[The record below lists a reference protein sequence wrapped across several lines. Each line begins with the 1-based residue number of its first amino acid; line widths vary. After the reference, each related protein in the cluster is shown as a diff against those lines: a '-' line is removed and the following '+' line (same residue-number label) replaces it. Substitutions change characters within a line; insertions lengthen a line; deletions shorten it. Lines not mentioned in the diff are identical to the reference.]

1 MMVKRKIPPSILIL
15 FIVFFSLIWNHVYAD
30 VNVESLNVDDAWVN
44 PNQQLKFTAQLLNTT
59 SNQPP
64 TVWGLSFDGVD
75 DYINVSAGPSLDITS
90 DKSVTVTFWF
100 NMPNTS
106 LFRNVMIKDME
117 LAISVGGVNLAFK
130 DNCGNGYSVS
140 RSLNNNLWYFFAGQ
154 YDKSADVVRIY
165 LNGVL
170 ISSGLSGK
178 WSPSPTTRI
187 FTIGNGKYPN
197 VGPAARFYKGFIGEV
212 RIYNR
217 TLTSDEISRIY
228 NYGEV
233 ITDGLVLWLSPSSII
248 GNTWYDLSGYNNHGT
263 LYNDVTK
270 LLVLNMLVN
279 GTATPLPGTIFSN
292 GTAVLYAN
300 APQNIGIYN
309 YTLTAIYNNT
319 LQPVV
324 KTVMVRVDALKI
336 TQLVTDVYNG
346 YAYAKLV
353 YALDDQP
360 IANGIVSMLGSQ
372 YITNSSGWATIDL
385 RSFNQFS
392 SPLVQPV
399 RDYQHGIT
407 YQLQSRILNAYK
419 TQIADV
425 KIRSVNPIVNA
436 IRGTNYIRF
445 TAHGD
450 TVVELPGNVKP
461 LLVYVNGQPYSNYEY
476 VNNEVRLR
484 NLGSDVVIYTTT
496 TSIPSFYNGHLIL
509 SPSFYNSHTSLTLS
523 GGELL
528 WRDAY
533 GNLYLANSTSN
544 LSYIYLYNFTNYR
557 ITLAYGSDWQSFNYT
572 SDVVAVQLP
581 THPITVQINYY
592 AYENKLYIVFEK
604 PLPKQTE
611 IPIPQLGEN
620 TIYDAANW
628 LRRVWGDLSYAVF
641 LLLPISIYLKKRSVS
656 LAAASLTL
664 LGASTLAVGGMPET
678 VMNIAKIALA
688 LGIGVLAYKVL
699 WRGGAVE

>member
-1 MMVKRKIPPSILIL
+1 MVKRKILPSILIL
-15 FIVFFSLIWNHVYAD
+15 FIVFLSLTWNHVYAD
-30 VNVESLNVDDAWVN
+30 VNVQSLNIDDPDAWVN

-64 TVWGLSFDGVD
+64 TVWGLSFDGVN
-75 DYINVSAGPSLDITS
+75 DYVKTLKGVYSDGGTFTFITWVYFRTFPQQWNAIFGQSNFPRLQWRSTDLKLYMQHRVDGVDTGFTSEPFDPRGKWTHVGVISYPKDNVDFYFNGKFINRATHTGTITHS
-90 DKSVTVTFWF
+90 NPDANPIT
-100 NMPNTS
+100 
-106 LFRNVMIKDME
+106 
-117 LAISVGGVNLAFK
+117 LAIPILPGTNWG
-130 DNCGNGYSVS
+130 
-140 RSLNNNLWYFFAGQ
+140 
-154 YDKSADVVRIY
+154 DVI
-165 LNGVL
+165 
-170 ISSGLSGK
+170 ID
-178 WSPSPTTRI
+178 
-187 FTIGNGKYPN
+187 
-197 VGPAARFYKGFIGEV
+197 EV
-212 RIYNR
+212 RIYSR
-217 TLTSDEISRIY
+217 ALTSDEISRIY
-228 NYGEV
+228 NTGEV
-233 ITDGLVLWLSPSSII
+233 ITNGLVLWLTPSSVI
-248 GNTWYDLSGYNNHGT
+248 GNTWYDLSGNNNHGT
-263 LYNDVTK
+263 LYNGVTK

-336 TQLVTDVYNG
+336 PQTVVDVYNG

-353 YALDDQP
+353 YALDNQP

-392 SPLVQPV
+392 APLVQPV

-407 YQLQSRILNAYK
+407 YQLQSQILNAYK

-425 KIRSVNPIVNA
+425 KIRSVNPIANA
-436 IRGTNYIRF
+436 TRGYNYIKF

-450 TVVELPGNVKP
+450 TVVELPSNVKP
-461 LLVYVNGQPYSNYEY
+461 LLIYVNGQPYSNYEY
-476 VNNEVRLR
+476 INNEVRFR
-484 NLGSDVVIYTTT
+484 NLGSDVVIYTTAQAT
-496 TSIPSFYNGHLIL
+496 LPPST
-509 SPSFYNSHTSLTLS
+509 YNSHTELTLN
-523 GGELL
+523 GGEVL
-528 WRDAY
+528 WRDSY
-533 GNLYLANSTSN
+533 GNLYVTNTTLNPQ
-544 LSYIYLYNFTNYR
+544 YIYLYNFTNYR

-572 SDVVAVQLP
+572 GGAVAVQLP
-581 THPITVQINYY
+581 TRPITVQINYY

-604 PLPKQTE
+604 PLPKQNE
-611 IPIPQLGEN
+611 IPIPSLGEN
-620 TIYDAANW
+620 TIYDVANW
-628 LRRVWGDLSYAVF
+628 LRKVWGDLSYAVF

-656 LAAASLTL
+656 LAAASLAL
-664 LGASTLAVGGMPET
+664 LGASTLAVGGMPDM

-699 WRGGAVE
+699 WKGGAVE